1 MKLLKNIIIT
11 QKFIIDLGK
20 YLPHD
25 VIYVSLVLT
34 NSTRKH
40 PWKQKMIDN
49 CFVHHSVILIQIHVL
64 FLFHV

>member
-1 MKLLKNIIIT
+1 MKLLKKIIIT

-25 VIYVSLVLT
+25 VIYVSMVLV

-40 PWKQKMIDN
+40 P
-49 CFVHHSVILIQIHVL
+49 
-64 FLFHV
+64 

>member
-25 VIYVSLVLT
+25 VIYVSMVLA

-40 PWKQKMIDN
+40 PWKQKMIHH
-49 CFVHHSVILIQIHVL
+49 CFVHHHSVIFIQIHI
-64 FLFHV
+64 